1 VPGEGYRNPAPAAD
15 IIIEVGNGDIVLIER
30 KNPPH
35 GWAIPG
41 GFIDYGESAEAA
53 AVREA
58 KEETSLDVT
67 LLEQFYT
74 YSAPGRDPRGH
85 TITIVFIASASGTP
99 KAADDAAAV
108 VLAREDELPSPL
120 AFDHDRVLA
129 DYFRYRRDG
138 RRPDI
143 G

>member
-1 VPGEGYRNPAPAAD
+1 MTKREFRNPAPTAD
-15 IIIEVGNGDIVLIER
+15 IIIELGNGAIVLIDR

-67 LLEQFYT
+67 LLEQFHT
-74 YSAPGRDPRGH
+74 YSSPGRDPRKH
-85 TITIVFIASASGTP
+85 TITIVFIASASGIP
-99 KAADDAAAV
+99 EAADDAAAV
-108 VLAREDELPSPL
+108 VVAREDSLPSPL

-129 DYFRYRRDG
+129 DYFAYRRSG
-138 RRPDI
+138 RLPGI
-143 G
+143 N